1 MAFAFFPPFRYLTLL
16 ATPSPFSKKIISGD
30 TITRKR
36 LMEVVHGKTGPG
48 AAETM
53 ETLMMEL
60 CVTSDDL
67 IPREDWEA
75 YLVSYLRRHAEQSAN
90 MFVLSPSTPAQYF
103 HALRR
108 QVNLPYRTP
117 LVMLTPKFL
126 LHHKPCTSALAD
138 FGPGTF
144 FNRIITDNRLADNT
158 RHLGKHPLTGEELLV
173 PAQDVRRVIICT
185 GQAYYHLSRE
195 RKRQKVRD
203 VVLLRLEQ
211 IAPFPHDL
219 LLQAITRYP
228 HAEVVWFQEEPKNM
242 GAWSYVRPRLLTA
255 LRHYVRRGGG

>member
-1 MAFAFFPPFRYLTLL
+1 MESVMEMTG
-16 ATPSPFSKKIISGD
+16 GD
-30 TITRKR
+30 
-36 LMEVVHGKTGPG
+36 

-60 CVTSDDL
+60 CVTSDDT

-75 YLVSYLRRHAEQSAN
+75 YLVSYLRRHAEQTTN

-108 QVNLPYRTP
+108 QVNLPFRRP
-117 LVMLTPKFL
+117 LIMLTPKFL
-126 LHHKPCTSALAD
+126 LHHKPCTSALSD

-144 FNRIITDNRLADNT
+144 FNRIITDNRQADNT
-158 RHLGKHPLTGEELLV
+158 RHLGRHPRTGEELLV
-173 PAQDVRRVIICT
+173 PAEEVRRVILCT
-185 GQAYYHLSRE
+185 GQAFYHLSRE
-195 RKRQKVRD
+195 RKRRKVRD

-219 LLQAITRYP
+219 LLQAITRYRN
-228 HAEVVWFQEEPKNM
+228 AQVVWFQEEPKNM
-242 GAWSYVRPRLLTA
+242 GAWSYVRPRLTTA
-255 LRHYVRRGGG
+255 LKHYVGWPSKGTLWVFSFPHFRVAMQRPL